1 MQLCV
6 QYHTTMYGMR
16 TANFSRRTVRRTLA
30 RCTTRILYLYAIRTH
45 CTERTEANP
54 TVCARSDDGL
64 QEGSFTGFLNW
75 GNAALVP
82 AVNQKVGAGASGSA
96 VKSYASATQ
105 KSGKAVTSQP
115 VTKALN
121 GAAVPFIPSG
131 LASAMS
137 APQPPSGPT
146 PNGIVPPGA
155 SSAANLAPSY
165 RNAAAGAQR
174 PPPPASIPMVMRPGG
189 SSAAPL
195 PSASLRVAA
204 PTSNGP
210 SSHSG
215 SQQGHQGSL
224 ESSAD
229 VAASVPPG
237 SAPLPSMLAMNA
249 GQENGYRQAVFGGPP
264 AGVAFQTPLQAKVHC
279 SPNSPCPL

>member
-1 MQLCV
+1 MVCTRSCDSL
-6 QYHTTMYGMR
+6 TPEGLLGFLDRGDTALAP
-16 TANFSRRTVRRTLA
+16 TANQKAS
-30 RCTTRILYLYAIRTH
+30 
-45 CTERTEANP
+45 
-54 TVCARSDDGL
+54 
-64 QEGSFTGFLNW
+64 
-75 GNAALVP
+75 AAV
-82 AVNQKVGAGASGSA
+82 SGPA

-105 KSGKAVTSQP
+105 KSGKAVSGQP
-115 VTKALN
+115 ITKGLN

-155 SSAANLAPSY
+155 PSSANLAPSY

-174 PPPPASIPMVMRPGG
+174 PPPPTSIPLVLRPGG
-189 SSAAPL
+189 NPAASL
-195 PSASLRVAA
+195 PSGSLRIAG

-210 SSHSG
+210 SQHAG
-215 SQQGHQGSL
+215 SQQGHSTSL

-237 SAPLPSMLAMNA
+237 SAPLPSMLGMNNA
-249 GQENGYRQAVFGGPP
+249 GQENGYRQPVFVGPP
-264 AGVAFQTPLQAKVHC
+264 AGVAFQTPLQAKVHGSSH
-279 SPNSPCPL
+279 SPSAFWRLHMSLLLTALSVRT